1 MQYNNKGDMT
11 MEQTKKTSVGLCDS
25 KNLVIVNTILQQIQY
40 PNRVVFFTWG
50 AKGFTAG
57 QSNDDR
63 KEPCLMFKVNGMKFK
78 GYVHIFY
85 NWADY
90 YRVEFVSTHK
100 NLKKVVDVVYFD
112 NLQEVIDDYV
122 ERIPEYEF

>member
-1 MQYNNKGDMT
+1 
-11 MEQTKKTSVGLCDS
+11 MEQTRPTSVGICES
-25 KNLVIVNTILQQIQY
+25 KNTQIVHTILQQIQY

-50 AKGFTAG
+50 ATKFTAA

-112 NLQEVIDDYV
+112 QLQEVIDDYV